1 MKFYESGDSSKPV
14 IFYFLVPVACIVAL
28 IIYWIDYILIF
39 TR

>member
-14 IFYFLVPVACIVAL
+14 IFLFLVPVACITL
-28 IIYWIDYILIF
+28 IIYWMDYILIF